1 MMDTWRELTTEQ
13 NNVKSENIDEVST
26 LEMLHIINRE
36 DKKVADAVTAELT
49 SIADA
54 VDLVTYSLKNNG
66 RLFYVGAGSS
76 GRLGILD
83 AVECPPTYGISSD
96 VIQGIIAGG
105 NPAVFNSIEGAE
117 DDFIGAINQ
126 FEERKICSN
135 DIVLGIAASGVTPYV
150 KGALE
155 YAHNVGCKTIFLTC
169 NQLNAIPNVDI
180 IICPVVGPEVITGS
194 TRLKAGTATK
204 LVLNMISTGT
214 MVSLGKTYGNYMVD
228 LKPTN
233 NKLRNRSLRI
243 FRSITRVTEAEA
255 QTYLESAD
263 NNLKIAL
270 VMKLRNCKKSEAIHL
285 LSKNNQSV
293 KQAIRSL

>member
-1 MMDTWRELTTEQ
+1 MMDNWQELTTEQ

-36 DKKVADAVTAELT
+36 DKKVADAVAAELT

-105 NPAVFNSIEGAE
+105 NPAVFHSIEGAE
-117 DDFIGAINQ
+117 DDFNGAINQ
-126 FEERKICSN
+126 FEERKICST

-155 YAHNVGCKTIFLTC
+155 YALNVGCKTIFLTC

-194 TRLKAGTATK
+194 TRLKAGSATK
-204 LVLNMISTGT
+204 LVLNMISTAT

-263 NNLKIAL
+263 NNLKTAL

-285 LSKNNQSV
+285 LSKSNQSV

>member
-1 MMDTWRELTTEQ
+1 MMDTWQELTTEQ

-36 DKKVADAVTAELT
+36 DKKVSDAVAAELT

-54 VDLVTYSLKNNG
+54 VDLITYSLKNNG

-117 DDFIGAINQ
+117 DDFNGAINQ
-126 FEERKICSN
+126 FEERKICST

-194 TRLKAGTATK
+194 TRLKAGSATK
-204 LVLNMISTGT
+204 LVLNMISTAT

-243 FRSITRVTEAEA
+243 FRSITRLTETEA

-263 NNLKIAL
+263 NNLKTAL